1 MAKWKVVATA
11 VTFGKINKEPVER
24 LRKADCEVILNPY
37 GRPLTEDEMIDLAKD
52 ADAIIVGN
60 DKVTKRIMENCKK
73 LKIVAKHGV
82 GVDGIDVQAAKEL
95 GITVTNAPATN
106 NEEVADLAFG
116 FMLVLAR
123 GICKANMDTKN
134 GKWIKPVGIS
144 LHGKTIG
151 IVGVGAIGTAVARRA
166 RGFSMNILGYDVKE
180 NEEAKEVG
188 TEFVALDTLLKESDF
203 ISLHLPLNEGTRNL
217 LSKEKF
223 QIIKKGAI
231 LVNTARSQLVDT
243 EALYQALTDGTLR
256 GYGTD
261 VYDFEPPEHLPFFD
275 LENVVLTPHIG
286 GTTIESNLRMGNTAV
301 DNVLAVLQG
310 QTPPNLIKA

>member
-1 MAKWKVVATA
+1 
-11 VTFGKINKEPVER
+11 
-24 LRKADCEVILNPY
+24 
-37 GRPLTEDEMIDLAKD
+37 
-52 ADAIIVGN
+52 
-60 DKVTKRIMENCKK
+60 
-73 LKIVAKHGV
+73 
-82 GVDGIDVQAAKEL
+82 
-95 GITVTNAPATN
+95 
-106 NEEVADLAFG
+106 
-116 FMLVLAR
+116 
-123 GICKANMDTKN
+123 
-134 GKWIKPVGIS
+134 
-144 LHGKTIG
+144 
-151 IVGVGAIGTAVARRA
+151 
-166 RGFSMNILGYDVKE
+166 MNILGYDVKV